1 MSNWVYVC
9 EKNEID
15 FEDLLRFDHE
25 KKLTVSIILRKVF
38 LLLMECALMKICIW
52 RTG

>member
-15 FEDLLRFDHE
+15 FEDLLLFVHE
-25 KKLTVSIILRKVF
+25 KN
-38 LLLMECALMKICIW
+38 LLYLSY
-52 RTG
+52 

>member
-15 FEDLLRFDHE
+15 FEDLLWLDNE
-25 KKLTVSIILRKVF
+25 KIHSINYQ
-38 LLLMECALMKICIW
+38 
-52 RTG
+52 

>member
-15 FEDLLRFDHE
+15 FEDLLRFVHE
-25 KKLTVSIILRKVF
+25 KN
-38 LLLMECALMKICIW
+38 LLYLSY
-52 RTG
+52 